1 MWQYNHSTE
10 LYHYGVLGMKWG
22 VRRSQATLDRLS
34 GRNKKLEKKAANR
47 QAKADKYLYKATKK
61 GENNP
66 VYRKAD
72 RLQKKSSAAE
82 KKALKLEPNSRE
94 YYKTKKKAAKYAY
107 KSDITRRKAVQ
118 KQLSNVQNVK
128 LQNKAFKQMVQASK
142 ARYKIASNNLKISEI
157 NQHLID
163 LGRDAVN
170 GVDLDKDR

>member
-1 MWQYNHSTE
+1 MWQYNHSSE

-34 GRNKKLEKKAANR
+34 GRNKKLEKKAA
-47 QAKADKYLYKATKK
+47 
-61 GENNP
+61 
-66 VYRKAD
+66 
-72 RLQKKSSAAE
+72 
-82 KKALKLEPNSRE
+82 
-94 YYKTKKKAAKYAY
+94 KYAY

-118 KQLSNVQNVK
+118 QQLSNVQNVK